1 MPQWIEK
8 KWLQIDQC
16 LEGYDFWM
24 CMLALRMHC
33 LHKDNSRVYFA
44 SFILYQPYYFIGRR
58 SSESK
63 TFVAM
68 QRHAQRQWH
77 IPVGKYSNSIRKSA

>member
-1 MPQWIEK
+1 
-8 KWLQIDQC
+8 
-16 LEGYDFWM
+16 
-24 CMLALRMHC
+24 MLALRMHC
-33 LHKDNSRVYFA
+33 LHKDNSRVYFV
-44 SFILYQPYYFIGRR
+44 SFILYQPYFLIGHR

-77 IPVGKYSNSIRKSA
+77 IPVGKYSISIRKSA